1 MLDLVRAFPGSPS
14 SACCLHTLCLP
25 TESLL
30 LYPSADTV
38 VILDATSLRFLRAL
52 AFSQVFPGASA
63 NCNITSLAVDPALKL
78 VAAASGPRL
87 AVWSLSGVSARTWL
101 VHSSLLLPDDKH
113 ITAIDCSSGLL
124 VVTTHSTLS
133 VYTLVMENDLPTW
146 SSKWS
151 CRSQELSSIHFSP
164 SLAYVATVSE
174 QAKIIRIILTTSG
187 RQIQAIPHPRPV
199 TSVIWRS
206 TQASSRDGLVLYTVT
221 SDATLR
227 VFTPVLDSPQ
237 HMQLHATLDLSF
249 ATASTPPTSPDH
261 LTSGVFYLNREIV
274 AQTLT
279 SVLSDTSDK
288 DDAKTRRVQDI
299 RDAGWD
305 MFMQALPDGSLSI
318 RAVANIDR
326 RPPTLLKR
334 FTLLQ
339 NVPFT
344 FLRAPSSLHVVPG
357 PTKHTLALVSATP
370 LSVHMLEPLNF
381 FDSRSD
387 GLTLLGRVHDY
398 TTDGEPCIKQFVRTP
413 DGTGLAIVR
422 ETGGDAWIV
431 RDHGTSL
438 QRAGKWTT
446 ADNVVV
452 LNGGRSFA
460 TFSNATCLLTLHTT
474 PELTLSLPPI
484 SSLFSLPSRNS
495 APYECI
501 YAITADLAPTIFH
514 IHAMSE
520 GLPSLSVISQT
531 ALPLPSPVAFILP
544 VDPMGWISSR
554 DTAGMER
561 DVLLSVGRDGE
572 LMFWV
577 PDGNGTGWRRTGR
590 LRTGRTSIRMARC
603 SSAKKTVLIVPRADG
618 EEELTIWD
626 SKKSEFSSGLEYAK
640 ILGSS
645 EHVND
650 LDWSSTPDNQSI
662 LAVGFAYRVEIL
674 CQQRMT
680 YFDEGPG
687 WGVVKCIDIE
697 NLLPHPIS
705 DSIWLAHGT
714 LLIGSGHQMCLYGLP
729 RQLEKK
735 ETEEG
740 LFEYVARLNG
750 PLPDYHPQMLLQCLL
765 WDKLDL
771 VKEILVHLSHEVE
784 KSLESQDGAFR
795 MSPIPISHYLK
806 RSRVSS
812 PVIGSHRRQ
821 YSSLFN
827 GLDETD
833 EPEDQG
839 FSRPLIER
847 LLDHLETTPLPHL
860 TPNEHAHLLV
870 LIRAVLEVDES
881 RRALDANGLR
891 YLISMR
897 SFYILNQ
904 RASTPSSPESR
915 GAVSRRSGWR
925 ARLRFR
931 DIMWAFHSE
940 TQGLLLSASLAAC
953 QGKMT
958 WSDARALGVF
968 LWLNSVES
976 MRSHMELIARTE
988 YMAGDAR
995 DPVACSLFYFALG
1008 KHKLVHGLWRQA
1020 AWHKE
1025 QAVMIKFLSNDFA
1038 QPRWRTAALK
1048 NAYALLS
1055 KRRFEYAAAF
1065 FILSGNLKDAVNVCL
1080 RHLDDFQLAVALA
1093 RVVEGRDDGPIL
1105 RDILN
1110 GTIIPLA
1117 FKKGNRWLG
1126 SWAFWLLHRRDLA
1139 VRILVTPLQDV
1150 AGALDMPITEFGN
1163 PHYDDPSLALLFS
1176 QLKSKTLQTAKGT
1189 SEISGRTEFNFVL
1202 QMARVFTRMGCHALA
1217 LDLVRSWSFDR
1228 PSLVTHDPTQHFAPP
1243 SPTTA
1248 RRLHALEQ
1256 AMRRRSSIVIDIDPF
1271 TVPPTRRPSPKPREV
1286 TEPPAQLMKETIN
1299 EGDLFARKAGL
1310 GSLLKTAKQDV
1321 QVPEFDMSSF
1331 I

>member
-30 LYPSADTV
+30 LYPSADAV

-52 AFSQVFPGASA
+52 AFSQVFPGASV

-101 VHSSLLLPDDKH
+101 VHSSLLLPDGKP

-124 VVTTHSTLS
+124 VVATQSTLS
-133 VYTLVMENDLPTW
+133 NDLPTW
-146 SSKWS
+146 SSKWL

-164 SLAYVATVSE
+164 SLAYLATVSE

-199 TSVIWRS
+199 TSIIWRS
-206 TQASSRDGLVLYTVT
+206 TQVSSRDGLVLYTVT

-227 VFTPVLDSPQ
+227 IFTPVLDSPQ
-237 HMQLHATLDLSF
+237 YLQLHATLNLSSP
-249 ATASTPPTSPDH
+249 TASKLPPEKF
-261 LTSGVFYLNREIV
+261 LLG
-274 AQTLT
+274 TLT

-288 DDAKTRRVQDI
+288 DDVKIRRVQDI

-318 RAVANIDR
+318 RAVANLDR
-326 RPPTLLKR
+326 RPPTLLKQ
-334 FTLLQ
+334 FALLQ
-339 NVPFT
+339 NVPFS
-344 FLRAPSSLHVVPG
+344 FLRAPSYLHVVPG
-357 PTKHTLALVSATP
+357 PTKHTLALVSTAP

-398 TTDGEPCIKQFVRTP
+398 TTDGEPRIKQFVRTP
-413 DGTGLAIVR
+413 DGTGLAVVR

-438 QRAGKWTT
+438 QRAGRWTT

-460 TFSNATCLLTLHTT
+460 TFSNATCLFTLHTT

-514 IHAMSE
+514 IHAMSG

-531 ALPLPSPVAFILP
+531 ALPLPLPVAFILP

-577 PDGNGTGWRRTGR
+577 PDGNGTGWRRTGK

-603 SSAKKTVLIVPRADG
+603 SSAKKTILIVPRADG

-626 SKKSEFSSGLEYAK
+626 SKESEFSSGLEYAK

-645 EHVND
+645 ERVND

-687 WGVVKCIDIE
+687 WGVIKSIDVE

-705 DSIWLAHGT
+705 DSIWLAYGT
-714 LLIGSGHQMCLYGLP
+714 LLIGSGHQMCLYGLS
-729 RQLEKK
+729 RQLEKE

-771 VKEILVHLSHEVE
+771 VKEILVHLSREVE
-784 KSLESQDGAFR
+784 KSLELQDGTFR
-795 MSPIPISHYLK
+795 MNPIPISHYLK
-806 RSRVSS
+806 RNPVSRNRRVSITRVAT
-812 PVIGSHRRQ
+812 PPTD
-821 YSSLFN
+821 YSRL
-827 GLDETD
+827 
-833 EPEDQG
+833 EDQG

-847 LLDHLETTPLPHL
+847 LLDHLEATPLPHL

-904 RASTPSSPESR
+904 RASVPSSPESR
-915 GAVSRRSGWR
+915 GGVSRRSGWR

-931 DIMWAFHSE
+931 DIIWAFHSE

-976 MRSHMELIARTE
+976 MRSHIELIARTE

-1025 QAVMIKFLSNDFA
+1025 QSVMIKFLSNDFT

-1065 FILSGNLKDAVNVCL
+1065 FILGGNLKDAVNVCL

-1110 GTIIPLA
+1110 ETIIPLA

-1150 AGALDMPITEFGN
+1150 ASALDIPITEFGN

-1189 SEISGRTEFNFVL
+1189 SEISGRTEFNYVL

-1256 AMRRRSSIVIDIDPF
+1256 AMRRRSSIMIDIDPF
-1271 TVPPTRRPSPKPREV
+1271 AAPPTRRPSPKPREI

-1299 EGDLFARKAGL
+1299 EGDLVARKAGL

>member
-14 SACCLHTLCLP
+14 SAFRLHILCLP

-30 LYPSADTV
+30 FYPSADTV

-78 VAAASGPRL
+78 VVAASGPRL

-113 ITAIDCSSGLL
+113 ITAVDCSSGLL
-124 VVTTHSTLS
+124 VVATQSTLS
-133 VYTLVMENDLPTW
+133 VHTLVMENDLPTW

-164 SLAYVATVSE
+164 SLAYLATVSE

-199 TSVIWRS
+199 TNIIWRP

-227 VFTPVLDSPQ
+227 IFTPVLDSPQ
-237 HMQLHATLDLSF
+237 HMQLHATFNLSSM
-249 ATASTPPTSPDH
+249 ASMPFPRPTDH
-261 LTSGVFYLNREIV
+261 PVSSVFYLNREIV
-274 AQTLT
+274 TRALT

-288 DDAKTRRVQDI
+288 DDAKIRRVQDI

-326 RPPTLLKR
+326 RPPTLLR
-334 FTLLQ
+334 QFTLLQ
-339 NVPFT
+339 SVPFP
-344 FLRAPSSLHVVPG
+344 FFRAPSYLHVIPG
-357 PTKHTLALVSATP
+357 PTKHTLALVSTAP

-398 TTDGEPCIKQFVRTP
+398 TTDGEPRIKQFVRTP
-413 DGTGLAIVR
+413 DGTGLAVVR

-438 QRAGKWTT
+438 QRAGRWTT

-474 PELTLSLPPI
+474 PELTISLPPI
-484 SSLFSLPSRNS
+484 SSLFSLPSRNG

-501 YAITADLAPTIFH
+501 YAITADLAPTICH
-514 IHAMSE
+514 IHAVSG
-520 GLPSLSVISQT
+520 GLPSLSVVSQT

-554 DTAGMER
+554 DTAAMER

-618 EEELTIWD
+618 EELTIWD
-626 SKKSEFSSGLEYAK
+626 SKESEFSSGREYAK
-640 ILGSS
+640 ILDSS
-645 EHVND
+645 EQVND

-687 WGVVKCIDIE
+687 WGVIKSIEIE

-714 LLIGSGHQMCLYGLP
+714 LLIGSGHQMCLYGLS
-729 RQLEKK
+729 RQLEKD

-771 VKEILVHLSHEVE
+771 VKEILVHLSREVE
-784 KSLESQDGAFR
+784 KRPELQDDAFR
-795 MSPIPISHYLK
+795 LSPIPISHYLK
-806 RSRVSS
+806 KSSVSTLHALRHA
-812 PVIGSHRRQ
+812 PADCNR
-821 YSSLFN
+821 
-827 GLDETD
+827 
-833 EPEDQG
+833 PEDQG

-847 LLDHLETTPLPHL
+847 LLDHLEATPLPHL
-860 TPNEHAHLLV
+860 TPNEHARLLV
-870 LIRAVLEVDES
+870 LIRAMLEVDES
-881 RRALDANGLR
+881 RRALDANGFR

-904 RASTPSSPESR
+904 RASVPSSPESK
-915 GAVSRRSGWR
+915 GAISRRSGWR

-931 DIMWAFHSE
+931 DIIWAFHSE

-976 MRSHMELIARTE
+976 MRSHMELIARTA

-1025 QAVMIKFLSNDFA
+1025 QTVMIKFLSNDFA

-1065 FILSGNLKDAVNVCL
+1065 FILGGNLKDAVNVCL
-1080 RHLDDFQLAVALA
+1080 RQLDDFQLAVALA

-1110 GTIIPLA
+1110 ETIIPLA

-1150 AGALDMPITEFGN
+1150 ASALDMPITEFGS

-1228 PSLVTHDPTQHFAPP
+1228 PSLHDPTQDLTPP
-1243 SPTTA
+1243 SPTTT
-1248 RRLHALEQ
+1248 RRLYALEL
-1256 AMRRRSSIVIDIDPF
+1256 AMRRRSSIMIDIDPF
-1271 TVPPTRRPSPKPREV
+1271 IAPPTRRPSPKLREV
-1286 TEPPAQLMKETIN
+1286 AEPPAQLMKETIN
-1299 EGDLFARKAGL
+1299 EGDLVARKAGL

-1321 QVPEFDMSSF
+1321 QVPDFDMNSF
-1331 I
+1331 A

>member
-1 MLDLVRAFPGSPS
+1 MLDLVCAFPGSPS
-14 SACCLHTLCLP
+14 STCCLHTLCLP

-101 VHSSLLLPDDKH
+101 VHSSLLLPNDKH

-124 VVTTHSTLS
+124 VVATQSTLS
-133 VYTLVMENDLPTW
+133 VHTLVMENDLPTW

-151 CRSQELSSIHFSP
+151 CRSTLPLIARTF
-164 SLAYVATVSE
+164 

-187 RQIQAIPHPRPV
+187 RQIQTIPHPRPV

-227 VFTPVLDSPQ
+227 IFIPVLDSPQ
-237 HMQLHATLDLSF
+237 HMQLHATLDLSS
-249 ATASTPPTSPDH
+249 ATASKPPTSPTDRP
-261 LTSGVFYLNREIV
+261 TSSVFYLQREIV
-274 AQTLT
+274 TQTLT
-279 SVLSDTSDK
+279 SVLSDASDE
-288 DDAKTRRVQDI
+288 DDAKIRRVQDI

-305 MFMQALPDGSLSI
+305 MFMQVLPDGSLSI

-339 NVPFT
+339 NVSFT
-344 FLRAPSSLHVVPG
+344 FLRAPSYLHVVPG
-357 PTKHTLALVSATP
+357 PTKHTLALVSTTP

-387 GLTLLGRVHDY
+387 GLTLVGRVHDC
-398 TTDGEPCIKQFVRTP
+398 TTDGEPRIKQFVRTP

-422 ETGGDAWIV
+422 ETGGDAWTV

-452 LNGGRSFA
+452 LSGGRSFA

-501 YAITADLAPTIFH
+501 YAIAADLAPTIFH
-514 IHAMSE
+514 IHAMSG
-520 GLPSLSVISQT
+520 GLPSLSMISQT

-590 LRTGRTSIRMARC
+590 LRTGRTNIRMARC

-626 SKKSEFSSGLEYAK
+626 SKESEFSSGLEYAK

-674 CQQRMT
+674 
-680 YFDEGPG
+680 FI
-687 WGVVKCIDIE
+687 KSIDIE

-714 LLIGSGHQMCLYGLP
+714 LLIGSGHQMYLYGLP

-740 LFEYVARLNG
+740 LFEYVAWLNG

-771 VKEILVHLSHEVE
+771 VEEILMHLSREVE
-784 KSLESQDGAFR
+784 KSLELQDGPFR

-812 PVIGSHRRQ
+812 PVIGPHRRQ
-821 YSSLFN
+821 YSR
-827 GLDETD
+827 
-833 EPEDQG
+833 PEDQG

-847 LLDHLETTPLPHL
+847 LLDRLEATPLPHL

-931 DIMWAFHSE
+931 DIIWAFHSE

-1008 KHKLVHGLWRQA
+1008 KYKLVHGLWRQA

-1025 QAVMIKFLSNDFA
+1025 QAVMTKFLSNDFA

-1110 GTIIPLA
+1110 GTTIPLA

-1150 AGALDMPITEFGN
+1150 ASALDIPITEFGN

-1228 PSLVTHDPTQHFAPP
+1228 PSLVTHDPMQHFAPP

-1271 TVPPTRRPSPKPREV
+1271 TTPPTRRPSPNLREA
-1286 TEPPAQLMKETIN
+1286 TEPPAQVMKETVN
-1299 EGDLFARKAGL
+1299 EGDLVARKAGL

>member
-1 MLDLVRAFPGSPS
+1 MLDLVRAFPGSPG

-63 NCNITSLAVDPALKL
+63 NRNITSLAIDPALKL

-101 VHSSLLLPDDKH
+101 VHSSLLLPNDKH
-113 ITAIDCSSGLL
+113 ITAVDCSSGLL
-124 VVTTHSTLS
+124 VVATESTLS
-133 VYTLVMENDLPTW
+133 VHTLVMENDLPTW

-151 CRSQELSSIHFSP
+151 CRSYLPVHFSP

-187 RQIQAIPHPRPV
+187 RQIQAIPHLRPV

-227 VFTPVLDSPQ
+227 IFTPVLDSPQ
-237 HMQLHATLDLSF
+237 HMQLHATLDISS
-249 ATASTPPTSPDH
+249 ATASKLPTSPTDH
-261 LTSGVFYLNREIV
+261 PASSVFYLNREIV
-274 AQTLT
+274 TQTLT
-279 SVLSDTSDK
+279 TVLSGASDK
-288 DDAKTRRVQDI
+288 DDAKIRRVQDI

-305 MFMQALPDGSLSI
+305 MFMQVLPDGSLSI
-318 RAVANIDR
+318 RANIDR

-344 FLRAPSSLHVVPG
+344 FLRAPSHLHVVPG
-357 PTKHTLALVSATP
+357 LTKHTLALVSTTP

-398 TTDGEPCIKQFVRTP
+398 TTDGEPRIKQFVRTP

-452 LNGGRSFA
+452 LNGGKFYMMWGRSFA
-460 TFSNATCLLTLHTT
+460 TFSNATYLLTLHTT

-514 IHAMSE
+514 IHAMSG

-687 WGVVKCIDIE
+687 WGVIKSIDIE

-729 RQLEKK
+729 RQLEKR

-740 LFEYVARLNG
+740 LFELPSSDVAAVS
-750 PLPDYHPQMLLQCLL
+750 L

-771 VKEILVHLSHEVE
+771 VKEILVHLSRESLPQK
-784 KSLESQDGAFR
+784 KSRLKS
-795 MSPIPISHYLK
+795 SH
-806 RSRVSS
+806 RVSPPAVFVS
-812 PVIGSHRRQ
+812 V
-821 YSSLFN
+821 N
-827 GLDETD
+827 GLEETD

-847 LLDHLETTPLPHL
+847 LLDHLEATPLPHL

-904 RASTPSSPESR
+904 RASAPSSPESR

-931 DIMWAFHSE
+931 DIIWAFHSE

-1048 NAYALLS
+1048 NAYALLG

-1080 RHLDDFQLAVALA
+1080 L
-1093 RVVEGRDDGPIL
+1093 L

-1110 GTIIPLA
+1110 ETTIPLA

-1150 AGALDMPITEFGN
+1150 AGALDIPITEFGN

-1299 EGDLFARKAGL
+1299 EGDLVARKAGL